1 MSKRETPLTRRFWRE
16 TGGTL
21 IEEFPAVRRSKT
33 NSARWLDGLIVLGV
47 KKRIARPG
55 EKIQIA
61 GQDVIVVQTKASR
74 ISMPLAGQALF
85 SAKLMKRFKP
95 ASVQSVAIC
104 SKGDSV
110 LEPLLKQF
118 GIRVVV
124 YET

>member
-16 TGGTL
+16 AGGTL
-21 IEEFPAVRRSKT
+21 IEKFPAVRRSKT
-33 NSARWLDGLIVLGV
+33 NGVQWLDGLIVLGG
-47 KKRIARPG
+47 KKRIAQPD
-55 EKIQIA
+55 EIEIA
-61 GQDVIVVQTKASR
+61 GQDIIVVQTQVSR
-74 ISMPLAGQALF
+74 LSMPLAGRALF

-104 SKGDSV
+104 TKGDSV

-124 YET
+124 YKR